1 MTLPV
6 AGNPISF
13 EDLNTDRG
21 IGATTQINLN
31 EASVAYGVPDI
42 PNSMSELFGR
52 GKCVSYVVTNP
63 DANYSVMVY
72 YLPCD
77 SAGTAGE
84 DYASY
89 ELGPGDNFYVFA
101 QENKISAGGGEISV
115 NE

>member
-21 IGATTQINLN
+21 IGASTQIDINTAAN
-31 EASVAYGVPDI
+31 AYGIPDT
-42 PNSMSELFGR
+42 PHGMNEFFGR
-52 GKCVSYVVTNP
+52 GKCVSYVVANP
-63 DANYSVMVY
+63 DPNYSVIVY
-72 YLPCD
+72 YLPCE

-84 DYASY
+84 DYLQY

-101 QENKISAGGGEISV
+101 QENKISAGGGIVSV